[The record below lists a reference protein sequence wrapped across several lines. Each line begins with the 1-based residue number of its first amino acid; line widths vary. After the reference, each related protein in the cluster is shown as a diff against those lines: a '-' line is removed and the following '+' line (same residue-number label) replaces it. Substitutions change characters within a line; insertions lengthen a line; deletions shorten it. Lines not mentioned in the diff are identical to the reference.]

1 MGPEVLSNDGQGGM
15 VNPDTV
21 EDSSGMTRST
31 ANSVAIS
38 EDRGKDDRV
47 SIGSRPDSG
56 AISANDSH
64 PMEPFQN
71 ISESVPAAL
80 QLQPNDLQ
88 LLREKERLSCYNDDV
103 TTNDVNTDDVTNFNK
118 TA

>member
-1 MGPEVLSNDGQGGM
+1 MGPEALSSDVQGIDQH
-15 VNPDTV
+15 NV

-31 ANSVAIS
+31 TNFS

-56 AISANDSH
+56 AISPNEGH

-71 ISESVPAAL
+71 ISESVPNTL
-80 QLQPNDLQ
+80 QLEPDVLQ
-88 LLREKERLSCYNDDV
+88 SLQEKATVLL
-103 TTNDVNTDDVTNFNK
+103 NTI
-118 TA
+118 

>member
-1 MGPEVLSNDGQGGM
+1 MGPEALSNDSQG

-31 ANSVAIS
+31 ANFS

-56 AISANDSH
+56 AISNGSH
-64 PMEPFQN
+64 PMEQFQN

-80 QLQPNDLQ
+80 QLEPDVLQ
-88 LLREKERLSCYNDDV
+88 SLQDKDW
-103 TTNDVNTDDVTNFNK
+103 FQ
-118 TA
+118 